1 MNRPKLSTP
10 FRRPALV
17 LLFVGLVI
25 ASGCE
30 EPDETVRGAGSID
43 VPLQSLGFQ
52 ASDAPD
58 PTPSLE
64 DYPQAPSLDQG
75 DEADDAGQY

>member
-1 MNRPKLSTP
+1 MNRSILSTP

-17 LLFVGLVI
+17 LFVGLVF

-43 VPLQSLGFQ
+43 VPIQSLGFQ
-52 ASDAPD
+52 NTDAPE
-58 PTPSLE
+58 PTPPLE
-64 DYPQAPSLDQG
+64 EYPQAPSLDQG